1 MKRFFESVFWFFE
14 GSNLFAFVCL
24 TLGLMFGIFG
34 YLAPGT
40 DAALQTTY
48 YAFAAV
54 LSALGASIYFYNFI
68 NPNTG
73 GRLAPR

>member
-24 TLGLMFGIFG
+24 MLGLMFGLFG
-34 YLAPGT
+34 YLAPE
-40 DAALQTTY
+40 TY
-48 YAFAAV
+48 ATMQETFYAFAAV
-54 LSALGASIYFYNFI
+54 LSVLGAGVYFYNFI

-73 GRLAPR
+73 GRLAAR